1 MNWRPTASR
10 TVLARRAG
18 ILADIRA
25 HFASEGVLE
34 VDTPLLGI
42 AGAGDPAIE
51 SVALELDGRRYY
63 LQTSPESAMKR
74 LLAAGSGDI
83 YQVCKAFRH
92 EERSALHRC
101 EFTILEW
108 YRLGFDHHRLMDDVA
123 ALVARV
129 LPGLRLARAS
139 FAELSARCGAPDP
152 HLAPTAALAEFAQD
166 VGLRLSAADSGD
178 RVLLL
183 DLLLSELVRRA
194 WPAGEGGFVY
204 DFPLEQAAYARVRD
218 ESPPVASRF
227 ELVIDGV
234 ELANGWHELN
244 DLAEQRARHDAEL
257 AARGARGQPSMPPD
271 PRLLAALATG
281 LPDCAGVAIGIDRL
295 VMLAMGGCDI
305 AGALAFAGD
314 EP

>member
-1 MNWRPTASR
+1 MTWRPTAGR
-10 TVLARRAG
+10 AALARRAEV
-18 ILADIRA
+18 LAEIRA
-25 HFASEGVLE
+25 HFAGEGVLE
-34 VDTPLLGI
+34 VDTPLLGT

-51 SVALELDGRRYY
+51 SLALDLDGRRHY

-74 LLAAGSGDI
+74 LLAGGSGDI
-83 YQVCKAFRH
+83 YQVCKAFRR

-123 ALVARV
+123 TLVNRV
-129 LPGLRLARAS
+129 LPGVPLARAS

-152 HLAPTAALAEFAQD
+152 HLAPTAALAGFARD
-166 VGLRLSAADSGD
+166 VGLQLSAADAGD

-183 DLLLSELVRRA
+183 DLLLCELVRRA
-194 WPAGEGGFVY
+194 WPAGQGGFVY

-218 ESPPVASRF
+218 GTPPVASRF
-227 ELVIDGV
+227 ELVVDGV

-244 DLAEQRARHDAEL
+244 DAGAQRARHDAEH
-257 AARGARGQPSMPPD
+257 AARTARGQQPMPPD
-271 PRLLAALATG
+271 PRLLAALEAG
-281 LPDCAGVAIGIDRL
+281 LPDCAGVAIGVDRL
-295 VMLAMGGCDI
+295 VMLALAGTDI
-305 AGALAFAGD
+305 AGALAFAAD

>member
-10 TVLARRAG
+10 AALARRAG
-18 ILADIRA
+18 ILGEIRA
-25 HFASEGVLE
+25 HFAREGVLE

-51 SVALELDGRRYY
+51 SVALEFDGRRHY

-74 LLAAGSGDI
+74 LLAGGSGDI
-83 YQVCKAFRH
+83 FQICKAFRR
-92 EERSALHRC
+92 EERSPLHRC
-101 EFTILEW
+101 EFTLLEW

-152 HLAPTAALAEFAQD
+152 HRAPTAALAEFAHD
-166 VGLRLSAADSGD
+166 VGLRLSPGDSGD

-194 WPAGEGGFVY
+194 WPPGEGGFVY

-218 ESPPVASRF
+218 ETPPVASRF

-234 ELANGWHELN
+234 ELANGWHELK
-244 DLAEQRARHDAEL
+244 DLAVQRARHDGEH
-257 AARGARGQPSMPPD
+257 AARHARGQQAMPPD
-271 PRLLAALATG
+271 PRLLEALAAG
-281 LPDCAGVAIGIDRL
+281 LPDCAGVALGVDRL
-295 VMLAMGGCDI
+295 VMLALAGRDI
-305 AGALAFAGD
+305 AAALAFADDG
-314 EP
+314 P

>member
-1 MNWRPTASR
+1 MSWRPTASR
-10 TVLARRAG
+10 AALARRAE
-18 ILADIRA
+18 ILAEVRA
-25 HFASEGVLE
+25 HFASERVLE
-34 VDTPLLGI
+34 VDTPLLGS

-51 SVALELDGRRYY
+51 SVALDLDGRRYY

-74 LLAAGSGDI
+74 LLAGGSGDI
-83 YQVCKAFRH
+83 YQVCKAFRR

-123 ALVARV
+123 ALINRV
-129 LPGLRLARAS
+129 LPRLRLDRAS

-152 HLAPTAALAEFAQD
+152 HLASTAALAGFARD
-166 VGLRLSAADSGD
+166 VGLRLSPADAGN
-178 RVLLL
+178 RVMLL

-218 ESPPVASRF
+218 ETPPVASRF
-227 ELVIDGV
+227 ELVVDGV

-244 DLAEQRARHDAEL
+244 DLAAQRARHDAEH
-257 AARGARGQPSMPPD
+257 AARIARGQQPMPPD
-271 PRLLAALATG
+271 ARLLAALAAG
-281 LPDCAGVAIGIDRL
+281 LPDCAGVAIGVDRL
-295 VMLAMGGCDI
+295 VMLALAGTDI
-305 AGALAFAGD
+305 AGALAFAAD